1 VLPLLDHEVSL
12 EFFQIALSEDPHILV
27 VDVREIWELQ
37 LSRLDYPSVTNIPVG
52 KLMAQ
57 NLAELESLFSRDE
70 KFAYILCHHGIRSE
84 RIARW
89 LWSLGFKNSLSV
101 NGGIDLYARKIDPT
115 VGFY

>member
-1 VLPLLDHEVSL
+1 MVPLLAHEVSIESFRFVL
-12 EFFQIALSEDPHILV
+12 QEYPQTLV

-37 LSRLDYPSVTNIPVG
+37 LSRLDFPTVTNIPVG
-52 KLMAQ
+52 ELMAQ
-57 NLAELESLFSRDE
+57 SQAELEKLFKPEE
-70 KFAYILCHHGIRSE
+70 KIVYILCHHGIRSE

-89 LWSLGFKNSLSV
+89 LWSLEYNNALSV